1 MAKTHRE
8 RQDDQ
13 RDERLKNMREQ
24 IASGD
29 LTVRQMTP
37 EERSRW
43 DEQSAASA
51 REMTSDERARRSAAL
66 KKRERVQEM
75 RKAGPTPHGQ
85 PDDEGRARST

>member
-8 RQDDQ
+8 RQDNK
-13 RDERLKNMREQ
+13 RDERLKNMSEQ

-43 DEQSAASA
+43 DEHSAASA
-51 REMTSDERARRSAAL
+51 RDMTSDERARRSAAL
-66 KKRERVQEM
+66 KKRERIQEM
-75 RKAGPTPHGQ
+75 RKTRSDERRGQ
-85 PDDEGRARST
+85 PDDEG